1 MSRGWLPTAPWNH
14 CNCEHGQ
21 SQCCLYFCRNKEYNV
36 FMDFYLLVTF
46 NTLFNFPQSSCLKG
60 RTLDLLSTH
69 SVTFDFHNFIY
80 RGLLCNDQIRV
91 KSKYFAHWYKI
102 NTTLSLVEIRFT
114 HYILFGKK
122 YF

>member
-1 MSRGWLPTAPWNH
+1 
-14 CNCEHGQ
+14 
-21 SQCCLYFCRNKEYNV
+21 
-36 FMDFYLLVTF
+36 MDFYLLVTF
-46 NTLFNFPQSSCLKG
+46 NTLFNFSQSSCLKG

-102 NTTLSLVEIRFT
+102 NTSLSVVEIRFA
-114 HYILFGKK
+114 HYILFEKNIFLK
-122 YF
+122 WLKTYVAQFILSA